1 MVYYAAS
8 ASLESIRQQV
18 RRVEYEMI
26 EADRLT
32 KFYGRH
38 PAIREV
44 SFTVEKGEILGFLG
58 PNGAGK
64 TTTMRILAGSVFPT
78 AGSAR
83 IAGFD
88 ILQDSMAVRQRIGYL
103 PEIPPLYPEMSTRS
117 YLSFVARVRGVQDHR
132 KKIEDVIT
140 TCGLG
145 EYRDAL
151 IGRLS
156 KGYRQ
161 RVGLAQALVH
171 DPDVLILDEP
181 TIGLDPKQVA
191 DIRNLIRTLAGERT
205 IILSTHVL
213 PEVAMTCTRVLII
226 NKGRVVAEGTPQD
239 LGAKLVALE
248 TVKIRVEKRLPE
260 IADAIAAATG
270 VVTVEEEAEGR
281 YRITY
286 LKEQDVRAQI
296 AELISS
302 RGWGLLE
309 MKLQAMSLEETFL
322 RLVSDDTK
330 EDE

>member
-1 MVYYAAS
+1 
-8 ASLESIRQQV
+8 
-18 RRVEYEMI
+18 MI
-26 EADRLT
+26 EADGLT

-38 PAIREV
+38 PAIRDV
-44 SFTVEKGEILGFLG
+44 SFTVGKGEILGFLG

-88 ILQDSMAVRQRIGYL
+88 VIEESMAARQHIGYL
-103 PEIPPLYPEMSTRS
+103 PEIPPLYPEMSPQS
-117 YLSFVARVRGVQDHR
+117 YLSFVARVRGVRDHR
-132 KKIEDVIT
+132 KKVENVIT
-140 TCGLG
+140 ACGLG

-191 DIRNLIRTLAGERT
+191 EIRALIRNLAGERT

-213 PEVAMTCTRVLII
+213 PEVAMICTRVLII
-226 NKGRVVAEGTPQD
+226 NKGRVIAEGTPQS
-239 LGAKLVALE
+239 LGAKLEALE
-248 TVKIRVEKRLPE
+248 TVTIRVEEHSPA
-260 IADAIAAATG
+260 IADAINEVAG
-270 VVTVEEEAEGR
+270 VISVAEEAEGQ
-281 YRITY
+281 YRITCI
-286 LKEQDVRAQI
+286 KEQDIRAQI
-296 AELISS
+296 ANLISS
-302 RGWGLLE
+302 HGWGLLE
-309 MKLQAMSLEETFL
+309 MKLEVISLEDAFL
-322 RLVSDDTK
+322 RLVSDDIK
-330 EDE
+330 EEE